1 MKHLLKDILYL
12 KQLSMKNLSNEEGL
26 VTYQTEKLQDEIILI
41 STYVE
46 SNLKALNLSLIYL
59 NSNTLIKKEMIS
71 NIQNIFF
78 FNKTVEEFLE
88 YFDTTF
94 ESSLNRVQKVLKNKF
109 LY

>member
-71 NIQNIFF
+71 NIQNIFDAK
-78 FNKTVEEFLE
+78 KTDEEFLE